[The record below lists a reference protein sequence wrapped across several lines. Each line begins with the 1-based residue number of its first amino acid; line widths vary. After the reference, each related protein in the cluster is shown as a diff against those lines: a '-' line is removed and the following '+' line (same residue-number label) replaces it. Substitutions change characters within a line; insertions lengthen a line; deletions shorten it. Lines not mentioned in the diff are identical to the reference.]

1 MTAIAW
7 CIVAAVLLAAAGWE
21 IWRTA
26 LERRRMRQISEMLD
40 AALAGQDLKKVY
52 DESVLSAVEQQ
63 LARFLS
69 ANQLAEQ
76 KLQTEQAQVR
86 TLIADISHQTK
97 TPIANLLLYTELL
110 QEQPMEPEG
119 KAALD
124 QIEIQAKKLQ
134 FLIDALV
141 KMSRLESGL
150 LTVHPR
156 TAQVAPLL
164 ETTVQQFLPQAEQKG
179 IRLHWEPTELTAQF
193 DPKWTLEALGNLV
206 DNAIKYTPSGG
217 TVELR
222 AEPLELF
229 CRVDVLDTG
238 IGITEADYAKI
249 FTRFYRSQEVADEP
263 GVGIGLYLARKIV
276 TAGGGYLRVR
286 SSRGNGSCFSM
297 FLPQATET
305 AKKAP

>member
-1 MTAIAW
+1 M
-7 CIVAAVLLAAAGWE
+7 
-21 IWRTA
+21 
-26 LERRRMRQISEMLD
+26 LEPTGKI
-40 AALAGQDLKKVY
+40 
-52 DESVLSAVEQQ
+52 
-63 LARFLS
+63 
-69 ANQLAEQ
+69 
-76 KLQTEQAQVR
+76 KLE
-86 TLIADISHQTK
+86 
-97 TPIANLLLYTELL
+97 Y
-110 QEQPMEPEG
+110 
-119 KAALD
+119 
-124 QIEIQAKKLQ
+124 
-134 FLIDALV
+134 
-141 KMSRLESGL
+141 
-150 LTVHPR
+150 
-156 TAQVAPLL
+156 
-164 ETTVQQFLPQAEQKG
+164 ETTQELITADKLCFLNA
-179 IRLHWEPTELTAQF
+179 IV
-193 DPKWTLEALGNLV
+193 NLV